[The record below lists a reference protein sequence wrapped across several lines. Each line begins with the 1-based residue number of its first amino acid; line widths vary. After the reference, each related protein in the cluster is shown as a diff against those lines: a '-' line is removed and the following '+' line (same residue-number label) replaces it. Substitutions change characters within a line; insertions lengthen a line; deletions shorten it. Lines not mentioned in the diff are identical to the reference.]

1 MPTLLEVKLANT
13 LDVMSS
19 AFDGIINFTNG
30 VYPDQIAFSIPQIFE
45 GDTAVVMI
53 DYLQIIGDNSEYS
66 TTGKISNS
74 NGIELFNIGLKIEP
88 INIIA
93 SIAADAISSQSTFSP
108 SFQIENYSAANY
120 SDIKIIVQSLSN
132 GVEIT
137 ENNGANL
144 VHTIQPFSSGVYQ
157 TDYTLNIGYL
167 ALGSTMTLL

>member
-1 MPTLLEVKLANT
+1 M
-13 LDVMSS
+13 
-19 AFDGIINFTNG
+19 
-30 VYPDQIAFSIPQIFE
+30 
-45 GDTAVVMI
+45 
-53 DYLQIIGDNSEYS
+53 QIIGNNSEYS
-66 TTGKISNS
+66 TTGKISDS

-93 SIAADAISSQSTFSP
+93 SIAADAISAQSTFSP

-137 ENNGANL
+137 ENNGANF

-157 TDYTLNIGYL
+157 TDYTLNVGDL
-167 ALGSTMTLL
+167 ASGSTMTLLLQLQNADSVFLVTMSSTLLVHFLKMSRCTVIMVIGPMMTQILTLS